1 MAAGGWGFFMWDRF
15 SLNFFGARSLLGA
28 GFLSALALASLSAS
42 QASASGPEAVA
53 RPPKTL
59 RTQISEASGRLSI
72 VQYDP
77 STDRHSLRELSAS
90 ELEAE
95 LGLDPAQPGRLENSW
110 FRVVEGM
117 KEDVLPI
124 SDFDGRNVLFHLT
137 RARAYFSQFDPQNP
151 ALQNKVTVRVRLDR
165 DYNRVTRFAK
175 SASHNNSRYIYR
187 DYRARWG
194 AELWFHSP
202 DEWKEDGSTVVMRDL
217 VDLVQLNIPV
227 DAQGRTSGFGV
238 NLKVIPGRRYFEP
251 LRDIGM
257 DLAKVPSVIYHEAFH
272 WVSDAPYPFD
282 FRSEGHPLKEDFA
295 NYFGSVLNGAPKIA
309 ELVDYVDPTRVRDF
323 RAGGPFRASVAGRKP
338 YNDTN
343 LLPFVFWQ
351 VRRSL
356 REQAVAA
363 DQLIWASMKRV
374 TLKTRPSDLPGI
386 LRQECPASLEASR
399 VPSEQ
404 IGKLCVAVDFALGL
418 YERQIHELDRVFA
431 GSIGK

>member
-1 MAAGGWGFFMWDRF
+1 MGNLRVSWNLFV
-15 SLNFFGARSLLGA
+15 FGL
-28 GFLSALALASLSAS
+28 LALGVPGVS
-42 QASASGPEAVA
+42 QATLSEAVA
-53 RPPKTL
+53 RPPLSL
-59 RTQISEASGRLSI
+59 RTQIAQAGGRFSV

-77 STDRHSLRELSAS
+77 ASDQHSLRELTPS
-90 ELEAE
+90 ELERE
-95 LGLDPAQPGRLENSW
+95 LKLAPAFPDRLENSW

-117 KEDVLPI
+117 KEDVLPVN
-124 SDFDGRNVLFHLT
+124 DFDGRNVLFHLMK
-137 RARAYFSQFDPQNP
+137 ARAYFSQFDSENL

-175 SASHNNSRYIYR
+175 SASHNNSRYIYT

-202 DEWKEDGSTVVMRDL
+202 EEWREDRTGVVMRDL

-227 DAQGRTSGFGV
+227 DAQGRTSGFGL
-238 NLKVIPGRRYFEP
+238 NLKVIPGRRYFQP

-282 FRSEGHPLKEDFA
+282 FKTEGHPLKEDFA

-309 ELVDYVDPTRVRDF
+309 EMVDYVDATRVRDF
-323 RAGGPFRASVAGRKP
+323 RLGGPIRASMVGRKA

-351 VRRSL
+351 VRRSAGEYAL
-356 REQAVAA
+356 AA
-363 DQLIWASMKRV
+363 DQLIWASLKRV
-374 TLKTRPSDLPGI
+374 TGKTRPSDLPSI
-386 LRQECPASLEASR
+386 LRQECPASMEASD

-404 IGKLCVAVDFALGL
+404 VGKLCVAVDFALGL
-418 YERQIHELDRVFA
+418 YERQIHELDRMFA

>member
-1 MAAGGWGFFMWDRF
+1 MGNFREAWKRF
-15 SLNFFGARSLLGA
+15 VFGALILGA
-28 GFLSALALASLSAS
+28 PAGSQAALAEMA
-42 QASASGPEAVA
+42 A
-53 RPPKTL
+53 RPPLSL
-59 RTQISEASGRLSI
+59 RAQIAGSEGRLSV

-77 STDRHSLRELSAS
+77 ASDQHSLREFTPSEIEQELKLASAS
-90 ELEAE
+90 P
-95 LGLDPAQPGRLENSW
+95 DRLENSW

-117 KEDVLPI
+117 KEDVLPV
-124 SDFDGRNVLFHLT
+124 SDFDGRNVLFHLMK
-137 RARAYFSQFDPQNP
+137 ARAYFSQFDSENP

-175 SASHNNSRYIYR
+175 SASHNNSRYIYT

-202 DEWKEDGSTVVMRDL
+202 EEWQEDRTGVVMRDL

-227 DAQGRTSGFGV
+227 DAQGRTSGFGL
-238 NLKVIPGRRYFEP
+238 NLKVIPGRRYFQP

-282 FRSEGHPLKEDFA
+282 FKTEGHPLKEDFA

-309 ELVDYVDPTRVRDF
+309 EMVDYVDATRVRDF
-323 RAGGPFRASVAGRKP
+323 RLGGPIRASMVGRKA

-356 REQAVAA
+356 GEQAVAA

-374 TLKTRPSDLPGI
+374 TGKTRPSDLPNI
-386 LRQECPASLEASR
+386 LRQECPASMEASR

-404 IGKLCVAVDFALGL
+404 VRKLCVAVDFALGL
-418 YERQIHELDRVFA
+418 YERQLQELDRMFA